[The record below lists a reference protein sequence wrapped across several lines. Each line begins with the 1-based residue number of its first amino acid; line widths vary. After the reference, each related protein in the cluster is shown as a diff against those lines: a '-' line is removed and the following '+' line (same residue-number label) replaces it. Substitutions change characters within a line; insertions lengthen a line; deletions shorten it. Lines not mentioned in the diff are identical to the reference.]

1 MDDIWYPE
9 ETLISQAYNK
19 PDTRRTYIGIKKIK
33 KNSNKLPANNKW
45 KKFWVGMPEF
55 IQEEKE
61 PYFKITMR
69 FRDADNYVKFG
80 KIIDQNLSEN
90 TNSIWYPKLDR
101 DANARKRWVEKD

>member
-1 MDDIWYPE
+1 
-9 ETLISQAYNK
+9 
-19 PDTRRTYIGIKKIK
+19 
-33 KNSNKLPANNKW
+33 
-45 KKFWVGMPEF
+45 MPEF